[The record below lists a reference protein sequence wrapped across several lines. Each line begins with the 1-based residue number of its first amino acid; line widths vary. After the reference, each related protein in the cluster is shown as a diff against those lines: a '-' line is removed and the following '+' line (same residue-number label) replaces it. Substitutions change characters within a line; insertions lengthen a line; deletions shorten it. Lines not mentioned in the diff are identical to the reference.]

1 MPSTTR
7 APESTALDSS
17 FRKGH
22 ERAGDTNKVPAARW
36 SGTGCCRRKCF
47 RDCRGPCCQPMSAIC
62 GRQRSSKAAAL
73 FGQNGVLY
81 VRFSYQTAT
90 DSAGRQLFLLYDPK
104 RHGEPDPA
112 LTAGDT
118 LNITVTNNP
127 QSTDTPAPR
136 TLVVCSTLASS
147 PALMTT
153 ATRDRSKSG
162 RWLPTG
168 ITASETKGRLC
179 DIVVDYPGILRGH
192 RRQ

>member
-1 MPSTTR
+1 MLIEPPVTPLLFAGFCVNCVVSPQVG
-7 APESTALDSS
+7 ALKASVESPTGLEGVSQRNHRFVGRRWCS
-17 FRKGH
+17 HGSNREPGKLRGG
-22 ERAGDTNKVPAARW
+22 ERRRCYQFD
-36 SGTGCCRRKCF
+36 CC
-47 RDCRGPCCQPMSAIC
+47 GPCCQPMSAIC

-104 RHGEPDPA
+104 RHGERDPA

-136 TLVVCSTLASS
+136 TLVVC
-147 PALMTT
+147 
-153 ATRDRSKSG
+153 
-162 RWLPTG
+162 
-168 ITASETKGRLC
+168 
-179 DIVVDYPGILRGH
+179 
-192 RRQ
+192 